1 MVGKLAA
8 GVKRSDSYVAEGDQ
22 YQLFSDEG
30 VQWGGTYSIL
40 GTRGSDSYWWLRSI
54 DPLNTQYYLC
64 VSEAG
69 EPWYSHLPATEHAI
83 LMGFCL

>member
-1 MVGKLAA
+1 MMTFSRDSSAA
-8 GVKRSDSYVAEGDQ
+8 FWTLRSRVRKRS
-22 YQLFSDEG
+22 L
-30 VQWGGTYSIL
+30 
-40 GTRGSDSYWWLRSI
+40 
-54 DPLNTQYYLC
+54 PLNTQYYLC